1 MKFLHVFFASFLAFS
16 SFGQKI
22 SISLFNELNLQTILV
37 TPVSGRYSLITP
49 GGEFILNPNQIL
61 YISKNKDSVM
71 VRDMASNL
79 GTWSRVTLVG
89 KTGNDVIRVKPIVPA
104 IPAQV
109 YDDNLGFYVDFG
121 RMMAIN
127 LVEVDSYIAGV
138 VEAEAGPSAHPEF
151 YKAQVLLARTYAMG
165 HMERHAGEGFNLCDG
180 VHCQAYKGKSTKNPA
195 IIKATEET
203 KGQVVVNSENQL
215 IVGAFHANCGGQ
227 TANSGQVWLKSF
239 SYLVSVN
246 DPFCRSQ
253 PSATWEVRISLE
265 EWQRFLST
273 KGVDT
278 ENIPLTGY
286 SLLSKDREYV
296 YTIAGKMIPLTD
308 IRSFFNLRSAFFTV
322 ELISGQIRLKGRGYG
337 HGVGMCQDGAMQMAR
352 RGRSY
357 KEILQHYFTGIQV
370 VNYSELNTCSDPH
383 DDLPNH

>member
-1 MKFLHVFFASFLAFS
+1 MKFFHVFFASFLAFS

-37 TPVSGRYSLITP
+37 TPVSGMYSLITP
-49 GGEFILNPNQIL
+49 EGEFILNPNQIL